1 MAHGVA
7 QMLPLAK
14 KYFYISLNEAITM
27 NEIKWATLV
36 SQFLDTKLL
45 GQGTGQLAGI
55 MIQPDLPTNDSL

>member
-1 MAHGVA
+1 MRDKYLSRKDSEPGLVLVHGVS

-36 SQFLDTKLL
+36 SV
-45 GQGTGQLAGI
+45 
-55 MIQPDLPTNDSL
+55 P